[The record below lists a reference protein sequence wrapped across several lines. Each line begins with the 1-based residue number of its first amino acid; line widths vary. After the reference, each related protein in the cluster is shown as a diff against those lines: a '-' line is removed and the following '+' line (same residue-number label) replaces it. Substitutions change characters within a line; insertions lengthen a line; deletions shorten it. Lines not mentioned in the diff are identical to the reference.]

1 ELPPI
6 AALPGN
12 GIIGSPNTPTNGRD
26 FEANNGWGI
35 GPAVLR
41 ISLPM
46 GISFN
51 GHAGAIDWI
60 GHRFKKGKPATLY
73 YDEIRTPTYTDC
85 LNPLL
90 ADVPARPEITGL
102 YHAGGPRWGW
112 RYEIAKIVTRIGGY
126 DPHLLH
132 GCPRIPAGPMPPRA

>member
-1 ELPPI
+1 TRGGGHVEHDETDPVTVYGKTM
-6 AALPGN
+6 AEAE
-12 GIIGSPNTPTNGRD
+12 GILLNKVVGTRSVPTT
-26 FEANNGWGI
+26 I
-35 GPAVLR
+35 LR

-46 GISFN
+46 GVSFN

-90 ADVPARPEITGL
+90 ANVLARHDMTGL
-102 YHAGGPRWGW
+102 YHAGGPR
-112 RYEIAKIVTRIGGY
+112 RLSLFEIAQIVNRIGGY

-132 GCPRIPAGPMPPRA
+132 GCPRI